1 MSEVYNFLHAH
12 AFDFIRYIL
21 PVLISSAALIVSITV
36 YRQNKKRLDV
46 TFEDKLEIANSIE
59 TDEVTLLNDN
69 GIYICHLAVVNPS
82 PSDIAYFDLGI
93 LDFNNHKVFE
103 TYNMLNLKRNYPDS
117 TYFEYKTSNDTLALN
132 APESNYGVFKSN
144 SYTRLTIAFSPMPGM
159 STTDITVTFK
169 VAIESRKKRTL
180 SFKTL
185 LSFKSFLVNKRNKRI
200 NFKSYSKTYRLII
213 D

>member
-1 MSEVYNFLHAH
+1 MSELYIFLNKHT
-12 AFDFIRYIL
+12 FDFIRYIL

-59 TDEVTLLNDN
+59 TDKAMLINDN

-93 LDFNNHKVFE
+93 FDFNNNNVFE

-117 TYFEYKTSNDTLALN
+117 TYFEYKTSHDILALK

-144 SYTRLTIAFSPMPGM
+144 SFTRLTIAFSPKSNVS
-159 STTDITVTFK
+159 STDVTVTFK
-169 VAIESRKKRTL
+169 VAIEARKKHAL
-180 SFKTL
+180 SIKNL
-185 LSFKSFLVNKRNKRI
+185 LSFKSFLINKRNKKI
-200 NFKSYSKTYRLII
+200 NFKSYSKTYSLI